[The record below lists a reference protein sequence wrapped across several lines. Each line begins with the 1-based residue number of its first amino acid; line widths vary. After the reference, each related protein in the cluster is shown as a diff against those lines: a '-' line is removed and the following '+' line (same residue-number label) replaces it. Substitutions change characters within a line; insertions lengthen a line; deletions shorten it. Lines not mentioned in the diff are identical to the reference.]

1 MYVTEMP
8 LLNTERLRL
17 RGLLES
23 DAQQI
28 LAIRSNTEVNKYLD
42 RASDTTIDDAL
53 SFIGKIR
60 TIVSNGEGFY
70 WAITLKEKDGLI
82 GTICYWNLD
91 TAEKKAEVGYEL
103 YPDYQGR
110 GLMQE
115 AISAVLAFGF
125 NDLRFELITSCP
137 KQGNLSR

>member
-1 MYVTEMP
+1 MDVPEMP

-53 SFIGKIR
+53 SFI
-60 TIVSNGEGFY
+60 
-70 WAITLKEKDGLI
+70 
-82 GTICYWNLD
+82 
-91 TAEKKAEVGYEL
+91 
-103 YPDYQGR
+103 
-110 GLMQE
+110 
-115 AISAVLAFGF
+115 
-125 NDLRFELITSCP
+125 
-137 KQGNLSR
+137 

>member
-1 MYVTEMP
+1 
-8 LLNTERLRL
+8 
-17 RGLLES
+17 
-23 DAQQI
+23 
-28 LAIRSNTEVNKYLD
+28 
-42 RASDTTIDDAL
+42 
-53 SFIGKIR
+53 
-60 TIVSNGEGFY
+60 VSNGEGFY

-91 TAEKKAEVGYEL
+91 TTQKKAEVGYEL

-125 NDLRFELITSCP
+125 NDLRFELITACP
-137 KQGNLSR
+137 KQGNLSSVNLLEKVGFSLAGNFTDDETGNKYLDFRLSKAGYLKNLL